1 MIVSAASRLRLQGV
15 HLDLVKVVERAA
27 LLIDADGGNLTFRVT
42 EGVRTKE
49 RQAQLMAAGA
59 SQTMNSRHLSGHA
72 VDLAAEVSGV
82 VRWDWPCYIRIAN
95 TMRRAAL
102 DLGLPVVW
110 GGTWKPLSTVA
121 LTAADLSKGFPDGPH
136 FELDRL
142 AYPT

>member
-82 VRWDWPCYIRIAN
+82 VRWDWPLYHSIARV
-95 TMRRAAL
+95 MKRAAT
-102 DLGLPVVW
+102 DVGVPITW
-110 GGTWKPLSTVA
+110 GGDWQMR
-121 LTAADLSKGFPDGPH
+121 DGPH
-136 FELDRL
+136 YELPRRE
-142 AYPT
+142 YPA